1 MLPSVAY
8 LKRMSGSFKTLNA
21 LKSGV
26 CDTYSMGMIADT
38 SGCIGLLRYWP
49 ESACTSLTD
58 LVQKKRE
65 QFAQEWARVSA
76 IAIAIRTAFAFDF
89 LQNT

>member
-26 CDTYSMGMIADT
+26 CDICSMGMIADT
-38 SGCIGLLRYWP
+38 SGCIGLLRYWL

-58 LVQKKRE
+58 LVEKKRE
-65 QFAQEWARVSA
+65 KFAQEWARVSA
-76 IAIAIRTAFAFDF
+76 IATRTAFAFDF